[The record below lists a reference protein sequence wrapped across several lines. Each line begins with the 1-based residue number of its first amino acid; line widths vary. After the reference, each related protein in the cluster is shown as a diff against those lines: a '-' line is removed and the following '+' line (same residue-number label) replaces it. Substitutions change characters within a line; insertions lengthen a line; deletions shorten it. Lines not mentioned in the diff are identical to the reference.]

1 MAKIFIKKRINNE
14 LFKNKSHL
22 IKINGINSRMISSKT
37 RLHLRKK
44 IKIKK
49 INKKESSSKSSNF
62 IINNKENNNKNDNLQ
77 FLNIYNTN
85 SCNNDFFYSLRCYAC
100 RNIPLIRINY
110 NQINIIQNK
119 DIFLKKNEDIAMV
132 QCSCIKGHNIIT
144 PLKTYLIYCK
154 IKHNFL
160 TLCEECHKSKPYE
173 LFDISFCKECK
184 KTLCLKC
191 SEFHN
196 KNKNCLCNSII
207 KNEGDNKIEI
217 IDKNDKLI
225 FINELDFFCQNH
237 NIKLCSFCKE
247 CKLNLCKQCEI
258 NHNKSHKLIIFS
270 NILLNDEE
278 IENIEFNLDLARKR
292 LFLFEN
298 KILKFIHSLYKLEKL
313 HHQLIDLYNIFTSIY
328 KDEISF
334 VESTLSIYREAMSR
348 NEYNFQIIQN
358 TRNLKFNI
366 RGIPIKNKYDFTTN
380 IKSLTSFL
388 TNSKNFLLLDVKNYY
403 TYKRIIKARI
413 RASSKRIKN
422 KINLNN
428 LKTNKL
434 ENKGNIINQK
444 IYVDNKIESHL
455 EKNKNN
461 GDVAQNI
468 INNNNEK
475 MNENLNINDN

>member
-1 MAKIFIKKRINNE
+1 
-14 LFKNKSHL
+14 
-22 IKINGINSRMISSKT
+22 MISSET

-49 INKKESSSKSSNF
+49 INNKKSSSNSSNS
-62 IINNKENNNKNDNLQ
+62 IINNNIENIENNNNNDNLL
-77 FLNIYNTN
+77 FHNIYNTN
-85 SCNNDFFYSLRCYAC
+85 CLNNNFFYSLRCYVC
-100 RNIPLIRINY
+100 RHIPLIRIRY

-119 DIFLKKNEDIAMV
+119 DIFFEKKEDIAMV
-132 QCSCIKGHNIIT
+132 QCSCLKGHNINT
-144 PLKTYLIYCK
+144 SLKTYLIYCK

-160 TLCEECHKSKPYE
+160 TLCEECHKSKPFE
-173 LFDISFCKECK
+173 LFDFSFCKDCK
-184 KTLCLKC
+184 KILCLKC

-196 KNKNCLCNSII
+196 KNKKCLCNSMIQ
-207 KNEGDNKIEI
+207 NEGDNKIEI

-225 FINELDFFCQNH
+225 SINELDFFCQNH

-247 CKLNLCKQCEI
+247 CNLNLCKECEI

-278 IENIEFNLDLARKR
+278 IQNIEFNLDLARKR

-313 HHQLIDLYNIFTSIY
+313 HHQLVDLYNIFTSIY

-334 VESTLSIYREAMSR
+334 VETTLSVYREAMSR

-358 TRNLKFNI
+358 ARNLKFNI

-388 TNSKNFLLLDVKNYY
+388 INSKNYLLLDVKNYY
-403 TYKRIIKARI
+403 TNKRIIKARI

-428 LKTNKL
+428 LNSNKL
-434 ENKGNIINQK
+434 ENKGIIINQK
-444 IYVDNKIESHL
+444 IYIDK
-455 EKNKNN
+455 
-461 GDVAQNI
+461 
-468 INNNNEK
+468 
-475 MNENLNINDN
+475 

>member
-1 MAKIFIKKRINNE
+1 MANICIKKRINNE
-14 LFKNKSHL
+14 LLKNKSHL
-22 IKINGINSRMISSKT
+22 IKINGRKSKIVSSET
-37 RLHLRKK
+37 RYHLRKK

-49 INKKESSSKSSNF
+49 IYKKRSSSNSSKF
-62 IINNKENNNKNDNLQ
+62 LINNNIENNNNNDNLL
-77 FLNIYNTN
+77 FFNIYNN
-85 SCNNDFFYSLRCYAC
+85 NFLNNDFLFPLRCYSC
-100 RNIPLIRINY
+100 RHIPLIRIKY

-119 DIFLKKNEDIAMV
+119 DIFFEKNEDIAMV
-132 QCSCIKGHNIIT
+132 QCSCIKGHNINT
-144 PLKTYLIYCK
+144 SLKTYLIYCK

-160 TLCEECHKSKPYE
+160 SLCEECHKSKPYE
-173 LFDISFCKECK
+173 LFDFSFCKDCK

-196 KNKNCLCNSII
+196 TKKKCLFNSLI
-207 KNEGDNKIEI
+207 KNESDNKIEI
-217 IDKNDKLI
+217 SDKNNKLI
-225 FINELDFFCQNH
+225 SINKLDFFCQNH
-237 NIKLCSFCKE
+237 NIKLSLFCKE
-247 CKLNLCKQCEI
+247 CKLNLCKECEI
-258 NHNKSHKLIIFS
+258 NHNKTHKLISFS

-278 IENIEFNLDLARKR
+278 IENIEFNLELARKR

-313 HHQLIDLYNIFTSIY
+313 HHQLVDLYNIFTSIY

-334 VESTLSIYREAMSR
+334 VETTLSIYREAMSR

-388 TNSKNFLLLDVKNYY
+388 TNSKNFLLLDVKNFY
-403 TYKRIIKARI
+403 TNKRIIKARI
-413 RASSKRIKN
+413 RASAKRIRS

-428 LKTNKL
+428 LKANKI
-434 ENKGNIINQK
+434 ENHNNIINQK
-444 IYVDNKIESHL
+444 DCIDNRIDCNL

-461 GDVAQNI
+461 VDVAQNI
-468 INNNNEK
+468 TNNNN
-475 MNENLNINDN
+475 